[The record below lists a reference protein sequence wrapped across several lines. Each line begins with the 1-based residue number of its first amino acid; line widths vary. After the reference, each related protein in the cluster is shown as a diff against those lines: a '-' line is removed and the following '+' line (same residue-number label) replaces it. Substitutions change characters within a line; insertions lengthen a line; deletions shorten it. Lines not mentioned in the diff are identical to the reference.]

1 MNAHAQF
8 NAYMP
13 SLASDAA
20 RAYLTGRAFP
30 ALDQLSRRARWARNA
45 NMLLTAVA
53 ALIALI
59 IPILLLLP
67 YSLPVEVMNLVV
79 SGLSIVVVGI
89 LFAIVLLRLPVYAA
103 ETRLRAR
110 QLTTLLH
117 TYFLHADEFTAL
129 DDEARLLRL
138 CTKVEQL
145 LS

>member
-103 ETRLRAR
+103 ENRLRAR
-110 QLTTLLH
+110 QLTTLLSP
-117 TYFLHADEFTAL
+117 TS
-129 DDEARLLRL
+129 
-138 CTKVEQL
+138 CTQTNSPHWTTKRACCACAPR
-145 LS
+145 SSSC